1 MQRECKV
8 ENTLKVYSSNRALM
22 QNLSPNE
29 LLSPYMMIGEFFS
42 QLIIVEGYRALPKAM
57 RLPLGMAILKECA
70 RELVGAKLIFEESFL
85 GFLETS
91 NFLFA
96 FFDELAQARVSVK
109 QIPSVDIYGDYA
121 DHLALLEKIESRYK
135 QRLEELKFY
144 DGFILP
150 SGAKITLN
158 EAFIKHF
165 SGIELF
171 IEGVIN
177 PRHQEIL
184 SQVADS
190 VPIKVHFW
198 LDDYNKALNFL
209 PLDILRHCQTYH
221 RYVVDYKSGE
231 ILESAPLKIC
241 EKIDTYSFGLGIS
254 QVALV
259 FAKIGEWI
267 KAGVSE
273 EDIVIIVP
281 NESFSKYLSL
291 LDKGHNF
298 NFAMGKDIRLSA
310 AYKRLEELLQECAEN
325 ALDMG
330 LDSESSLKSMGA
342 KSYVQICE
350 MIQNAIA
357 PCDDRQSKKV
367 REYVG
372 ELLFI
377 WGGLNLSACEL
388 GDILSFLL
396 EELAQKSIDDI
407 HGGKI
412 TVMGVLESR
421 GFAYKKAVI
430 VDCNKDVIPNVSEN
444 DLFLNSRLR
453 SALKMPTLRDK
464 EQLQKHYYYGVFSTA
479 NEVAVA
485 FVENEDKQASPLLD
499 ELAQKTKVSYY
510 NGDLLFSLLP
520 QGRKLAYCED
530 KFFGKMPE
538 VLTPSR
544 LKVFL
549 DCPRKYYYIY
559 IEQMS
564 GAGSDN
570 ASLGNALHQCLE
582 SVYQPYV
589 GKNLRLDMSEIV
601 SNTESWLDDFS
612 LKAESALSRAEIELL
627 KCELRKFFTQAN
639 LSEKQSEIEILQL
652 EGQNMN
658 LELKGFSFYM
668 RPDRIQRVGEI
679 VEIIDYKYRRNF
691 DTKHDM
697 ANDFAM
703 NLYDFAFKQSN
714 SVYKNLPICLYY
726 WDIRGGVQKSEL
738 QEKGEKLLEK
748 LTELQGE
755 IEFSKAESR
764 KPCRYCEF
772 VDLCDR

>member
-1 MQRECKV
+1 
-8 ENTLKVYSSNRALM
+8 
-22 QNLSPNE
+22 
-29 LLSPYMMIGEFFS
+29 
-42 QLIIVEGYRALPKAM
+42 
-57 RLPLGMAILKECA
+57 
-70 RELVGAKLIFEESFL
+70 
-85 GFLETS
+85 
-91 NFLFA
+91 
-96 FFDELAQARVSVK
+96 
-109 QIPSVDIYGDYA
+109 
-121 DHLALLEKIESRYK
+121 
-135 QRLEELKFY
+135 
-144 DGFILP
+144 
-150 SGAKITLN
+150 
-158 EAFIKHF
+158 
-165 SGIELF
+165 
-171 IEGVIN
+171 
-177 PRHQEIL
+177 
-184 SQVADS
+184 
-190 VPIKVHFW
+190 
-198 LDDYNKALNFL
+198 
-209 PLDILRHCQTYH
+209 
-221 RYVVDYKSGE
+221 
-231 ILESAPLKIC
+231 
-241 EKIDTYSFGLGIS
+241 
-254 QVALV
+254 
-259 FAKIGEWI
+259 
-267 KAGVSE
+267 
-273 EDIVIIVP
+273 
-281 NESFSKYLSL
+281 
-291 LDKGHNF
+291 
-298 NFAMGKDIRLSA
+298 MG
-310 AYKRLEELLQECAEN
+310 N
-325 ALDMG
+325 
-330 LDSESSLKSMGA
+330 
-342 KSYVQICE
+342 KSYAQICE
-350 MIQNAIA
+350 IIQNAIA

-377 WGGLNLSACEL
+377 WDGLNLGSCEL
-388 GDILSFLL
+388 GDMLSFLL

-412 TVMGVLESR
+412 RVMGVLESR

-444 DLFLNSRLR
+444 DLFLNSKLR

-464 EQLQKHYYYGVFSTA
+464 EQLQKHYYYGIFSTA

-549 DCPRKYYYIY
+549 DCPRKYYYTY

-564 GAGSDN
+564 GASSDN
-570 ASLGNALHQCLE
+570 ASLVNALHQCLE

-589 GKNLRLDMSEIV
+589 GKTLRLDMSEIV
-601 SNTESWLDDFS
+601 RNAESWLDDFS

-652 EGQNMN
+652 EGQNMS

-691 DTKHDM
+691 DVKGRDM

-703 NLYDFAFKQSN
+703 ILYDFAFKQSD
-714 SVYKNLPICLYY
+714 SVYKNLPVCLYY